1 MKLSSWII
9 LVLISIIVP
18 HVISTGGYQILQ
30 EYLTWNEVPTE
41 IYLGLLSQGVSE
53 VETVKLI
60 NGTCFQYEPHEFER
74 CKYYSDC
81 CAMTPA
87 RPMEQL
93 APGTFSCH
101 NGFYVI
107 DRCPANTQDQKL
119 KELCETEAESGEINL
134 FYFTPV

>member
-1 MKLSSWII
+1 MDLGNILNHVLGILSF
-9 LVLISIIVP
+9 LLPPVF
-18 HVISTGGYQILQ
+18 GGGAFDLLEQFLH
-30 EYLTWNEVPTE
+30 WNEVPTE
-41 IYLGLLSQGVSE
+41 VYLGLLSQGVSE
-53 VETVKLI
+53 INTVKLI

-93 APGTFSCH
+93 APLTFSCH

-107 DRCPANTQDQKL
+107 DRCPANTQDQEL
-119 KELCETEAESGEINL
+119 RDLCEGTAESGELSNS
-134 FYFTPV
+134 